1 MKKLLLSLAVLAL
14 ATPAMAAPL
23 TIADWAAA
31 PIVAGDKTFTYVSH
45 TGLLDSNIRV
55 DANDLGLSHSLNLTG
70 LGPEDSNFTLNFTI
84 TVNTPPQKIIGT
96 RVSENDV
103 IGNSTAG
110 STTIASSGATSYTDT
125 LIQSQQGPINPWN
138 YVDTVAFAVSS
149 SGIDAGNRLSN
160 MTFDVVQGQP
170 PVIPEPSTFALA
182 GLAVAGLVIA
192 RRRAR

>member
-1 MKKLLLSLAVLAL
+1 MKKFLLSLAVLAL
-14 ATPAMAAPL
+14 TSPAFAAPI
-23 TIADWAAA
+23 TIADWSAS

-70 LGPEDSNFTLNFTI
+70 LGPESSNFTLNFNI
-84 TVNTPPQKIIGT
+84 SVNAPPQKIVGT

-110 STTIASSGATSYTDT
+110 STTITSSGATSYTDT
-125 LIQSQQGPINPWN
+125 LVQSQQGPINPWN
-138 YVDTVAFAVSS
+138 YVSSVAFAVTSN
-149 SGIDAGNRLSN
+149 GIDASNRLSN
-160 MTFDVVQGQP
+160 MTFDVVQGTP
-170 PVIPEPSTFALA
+170 AVPEPSTFALA
-182 GLAVAGLVIA
+182 GLAVVGLVIA